1 MTSAQ
6 NLLQLLNGNRFF
18 MFYLFV
24 LFITSC
30 TVVKPADRTN
40 DPSKVY
46 FPDEEKNIEVADS
59 VKPDTL
65 YWTDD
70 EIIEDVKEHADSIK
84 QAAENSNDIK
94 ESYKIDVLIPMDSY
108 TVVGNLED
116 IEQTSANSM
125 LHYYAGMIMA
135 LVELKE
141 KGVNLEINVYDAP
154 VDQDR
159 TADYLAIA
167 KKSKPDLIIG
177 PNEKEQLKKINEF
190 CRENTITIVSP
201 WKAIPNASS
210 QNPRYIQLKPS
221 LETYYE
227 KIVQD
232 IDERFGA
239 EDVYLVGLD
248 DASGRARIKNIQSIH
263 NKNISYPNDY
273 NTLFINQVTLES
285 EYPVLKQI
293 FSGAAK
299 HKVIILPNW
308 SYKDEDFLFSCL
320 RKINLEKGTYQIEV
334 YGMPIMLNSEK
345 ISYDL
350 FKSLNIRIVSP
361 NFLDDTDYMIKEF
374 KSDFYKQFNVFPE
387 PEAYEG
393 FDMMSYIGANL
404 LEHGRNFDEA
414 IENQEIELLTTGYK
428 LIRRNQEA
436 EDLSSEK
443 NTAAY
448 FENAKLY
455 IIGFENNKF
464 VKLR

>member
-1 MTSAQ
+1 MISAQ
-6 NLLQLLNGNRFF
+6 NLLQLLNGNRFL
-18 MFYLFV
+18 MLYLFV

-30 TVVKPADRTN
+30 TVVRPADRST
-40 DPSKVY
+40 DPTKVY
-46 FPDEEKNIEVADS
+46 FPEIGKNDEVTDT

-65 YWTDD
+65 RWTDV
-70 EIIEDVKEHADSIK
+70 EITEEVKVLTDTIEKS
-84 QAAENSNDIK
+84 AENNFDIN
-94 ESYKIDVLIPMDSY
+94 ETYKIDVLIPMDSY

-116 IEQTSANSM
+116 IEQTSTNSM

-141 KGVNLEINVYDAP
+141 KGANLVVNVYDAP
-154 VDQDR
+154 IDQDR

-167 KKSKPDLIIG
+167 KKDKPDLIIG
-177 PNEKEQLKKINEF
+177 PNEKEQLKKLNEF
-190 CRENTITIVSP
+190 CRENAITVVSP
-201 WKAIPNASS
+201 WKAIPNAAS

-221 LETYYE
+221 LDTYYE

-239 EDVYLVGLD
+239 EEVYLVGLD
-248 DASGRARIKNIQSIH
+248 DASGRSRIKNILSLH
-263 NKNISYPNDY
+263 NKNISYPKDY
-273 NTLFINQVTLES
+273 NTLYINQVTLES
-285 EYPVLKQI
+285 ENPVLKQI
-293 FSGAAK
+293 FSGAGK
-299 HKVIILPNW
+299 RKVIILPNW

-320 RKINLEKGTYQIEV
+320 RKINLEKGQYQIEV

-361 NFLDDTDYMIKEF
+361 NFLDDSDMMIREF

-404 LEHGRNFDEA
+404 LEHGRKFDEA
-414 IENQEIELLTTGYK
+414 IENLEIELLTTGYK
-428 LIRRNQEA
+428 LIRKNQEA
-436 EDLSSEK
+436 EDPNSE
-443 NTAAY
+443 TYPAAY
-448 FENAKLY
+448 FENTKLF